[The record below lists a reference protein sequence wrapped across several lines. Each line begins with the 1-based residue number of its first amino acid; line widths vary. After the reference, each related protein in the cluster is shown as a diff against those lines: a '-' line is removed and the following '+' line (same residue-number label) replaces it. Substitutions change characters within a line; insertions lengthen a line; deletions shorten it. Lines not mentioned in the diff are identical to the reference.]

1 MLDVAPFEPAG
12 WDEVEA
18 LLAEAIRSSA
28 GGQMTRNAEVFLAG
42 VCAKH
47 LADRLAL
54 AGSWLC
60 SALSDLGQWPLPML
74 PPADN
79 GPRVC
84 SARYGN
90 EPAARRRASR
100 TCRPW
105 FGMGRQPVAARLF
118 GVPNVIGEDATVHC
132 SKQAPR
138 GIDGRAA
145 RGALT
150 A

>member
-1 MLDVAPFEPAG
+1 ML
-12 WDEVEA
+12 
-18 LLAEAIRSSA
+18 L
-28 GGQMTRNAEVFLAG
+28 
-42 VCAKH
+42 
-47 LADRLAL
+47 
-54 AGSWLC
+54 
-60 SALSDLGQWPLPML
+60 
-74 PPADN
+74 PADN

-84 SARYGN
+84 SARCGN
-90 EPAARRRASR
+90 EPAASR

-105 FGMGRQPVAARLF
+105 LGMGRQLVAARLF
-118 GVPNVIGEDATVHC
+118 GVPNVIGEDATINC